1 MRVLFIT
8 AEAAPFI
15 KVGGLG
21 DVAGTLPHELVKAG
35 VDVRMALPL
44 HHQIDRRAYDLKHL
58 LDFSVPSS
66 LGEIRTTVYE
76 TIIGKLPVY
85 LFDSP
90 LLPKSGPLYS
100 TDSAVDGPKFIHFSI
115 AALEF
120 VKHVDWQ
127 PDVVHA
133 QDWHTAAS
141 LYALDLQ
148 RELEPR
154 FENVATLLTV
164 HNLPYHGEG
173 AAQALTDFGL
183 PPATR
188 SRLPWWAQHRPL
200 ALGLLA
206 ADHINTVSPGYAAEM
221 LTEEFGAGLHDFLR
235 EAKKN
240 ALSGILNGLDLEA
253 WNPETDKAIAAQYTR
268 SSLVEKKKNRSALQR
283 ELGLPEEAKA
293 LIFGIVSRMDEQKG
307 IDIALDALRMVKDE
321 NWQAVILGTGNADI
335 EESAHRLGVELP
347 DKVRVR
353 IDFNS
358 ALGRRIYAGVDAFLI
373 PSRYEPCGLTQMISM
388 RYGTVPIA
396 RSVGGLK
403 DTIDDFDSAG
413 GGTGFLFHEPAPAV
427 MAAAL
432 RRALHAFG
440 DQRRWRG
447 LQMRGMRQDFS
458 WDFSARKYLA
468 LYERLSRNRMR

>member
-21 DVAGTLPHELVKAG
+21 DVAGTLPHELVKLG
-35 VDVRMALPL
+35 VDIRMALPL
-44 HHQIDRRAYDLKHL
+44 HHQIDRNAYDLKQIL
-58 LDFSVPSS
+58 EFNVPSA
-66 LGEIRTTVYE
+66 LGEIPTSVYE
-76 TIIGKLPVY
+76 TKVGKLPVY

-100 TDSAVDGPKFIHFSI
+100 TDSADDGPKFIHFSV

-120 VKHVDWQ
+120 VKRVDWK

-133 QDWHTAAS
+133 QDWHTAAAI
-141 LYALDLQ
+141 YALDLQ
-148 RELEPR
+148 REVEPR
-154 FENVATLLTV
+154 LEKAATLLTV

-173 AAQALTDFGL
+173 AAQALTQFRL

-188 SRLPWWAQHRPL
+188 SPLPWWSQHRPL

-206 ADHINTVSPGYAAEM
+206 ADHINTVSTGYAAEM
-221 LTEEFGAGLHDFLR
+221 LTEEFGAGLQDFLR
-235 EAKKN
+235 ENKAKS
-240 ALSGILNGLDLEA
+240 LSGILNGLDLAA
-253 WNPETDKAIAAQYTR
+253 WNPETDTALAENYSR
-268 SSLVEKKKNRSALQR
+268 SRLVAKKKNRTALQQ
-283 ELGLPEEAKA
+283 ELGLPENAQGP
-293 LIFGIVSRMDEQKG
+293 IFGIVSRMDEQKG

-321 NWQAVILGTGNADI
+321 DWQAVILGTGNVEI
-335 EESAHRLGVELP
+335 EEAARSLAAQLP
-347 DKVRVR
+347 DRLRVR
-353 IDFNS
+353 IEFNA

-396 RSVGGLK
+396 RAVGGLK
-403 DTIDDFDSAG
+403 DTIRDQGVSSE
-413 GGTGFLFHEPAPAV
+413 GTGFLFAEPH
-427 MAAAL
+427 AAAMVPAL
-432 RRALHAFG
+432 RRAIRIFS

-447 LQMRGMRQDFS
+447 LQMRGMKQDFS
-458 WDFSARKYLA
+458 WDRSARKYFE
-468 LYERLSRNRMR
+468 LYEKLVRRRMR